1 MNLASDAKIT
11 QTVPAAL
18 QAVAQMTPLQAQQIL
33 NKHAD
38 AIRAYARRT
47 VHDIIEI
54 GRLLVEAKKMVGPGN
69 FLSWIEREFA
79 WSEDTAERFIAV
91 YALQR
96 QIPHVAELSLPFSG
110 LYLLAAPSTPKQAVE
125 EVVAKAEAGERMSVV
140 EIKSTIAEAK
150 AKVSAH
156 VQKPKLPSYSPAEK
170 HNVPNTE
177 GANKSAKAVTPEDTA
192 LFAFTERVLDLIR
205 RVGNH
210 VPDRFARKA
219 VKAHDLAKLGK
230 FFTDLAELLKAD
242 GASQPVSSLEDEVV
256 F

>member
-1 MNLASDAKIT
+1 MRGATPVHCAAAPM
-11 QTVPAAL
+11 VP
-18 QAVAQMTPLQAQQIL
+18 QAQQTVL
-33 NKHAD
+33 DQCAEK
-38 AIRAYARRT
+38 IRFLGKRT
-47 VHDIIEI
+47 VADLLEI
-54 GRLLVEAKKMVGPGN
+54 GRLLDEVKHSGLGRAG
-69 FLSWIEREFA
+69 FLQWIDHEFG
-79 WSEDTAERFIAV
+79 WSEDTAERYIA
-91 YALQR
+91 LHKLRR
-96 QIPHVAELSLPFSG
+96 QLPQVADVSIPVSA
-110 LYLLAAPSTPKQAVE
+110 LYLLAAPSTPMQAVE
-125 EVVAKAEAGERMSVV
+125 EAVAKAEAGERTSVV

-156 VQKPKLPSYSPAEK
+156 VRKPKLPSYIPAEK

-210 VPDRFARKA
+210 APDRFVRTA
-219 VKAHDLAKLGK
+219 VKAHDLAELGK

-242 GASQPVSSLEDEVV
+242 GASQPVSSPEDEVV